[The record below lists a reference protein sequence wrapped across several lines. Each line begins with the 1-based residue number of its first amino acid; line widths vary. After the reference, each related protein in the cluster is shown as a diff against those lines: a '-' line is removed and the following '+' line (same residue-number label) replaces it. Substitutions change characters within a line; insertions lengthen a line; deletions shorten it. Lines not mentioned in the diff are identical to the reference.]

1 MNHPAG
7 HHPAGNDD
15 LPGWLQPLHTAIA
28 DPDRVADLATARPVP
43 AQPRRAAVLILF
55 ADDDCGPRLLFI
67 ERAHHL
73 RAHPGQMAFPG
84 GRYEPSDDDLT
95 ATALREAGEETGL
108 EPSGVVCFGAL
119 PSVGVP
125 VSGFDVTAVLGWW
138 RRPSPVAAVDPGEVA
153 SVHRIPVN
161 HLSDPDRRVQV
172 RHPSGYRGPGFQV
185 DDLLIWGMTAHLVDA
200 VLDLGGWHR
209 PWNRTRTVSAPGATA
224 DPPAAPDP
232 VAPTTE
238 TGDDHG

>member
-1 MNHPAG
+1 MNPPGESDPGQRREADA
-7 HHPAGNDD
+7 PE
-15 LPGWLQPLHTAIA
+15 LPGWLRSLQDAVA
-28 DPDRVADLATARPVP
+28 DPDRVGQLAITERSP
-43 AQPRRAAVLILF
+43 AQPRRAAVLVLF
-55 ADDDCGPRLLFI
+55 DADTRGPRLLFI

-84 GRYEPSDDDLT
+84 GRYEQDDDDLV

-108 EPSGVVCFGAL
+108 APVGVVPFGTL

-153 SVHRIPVN
+153 SVHQIPVGD
-161 HLSDPDRRVQV
+161 LSDPGHRVQV

-185 DDLLIWGMTAHLVDA
+185 GEVLIWGMTAHLVDA
-200 VLDLGGWHR
+200 VLELGGWHR
-209 PWNRTRTVSAPGATA
+209 PWNRNRVVSA
-224 DPPAAPDP
+224 
-232 VAPTTE
+232 V
-238 TGDDHG
+238 DDQPRSQ